1 MMNEAQTILGTLDHA
16 VLKPEATGAEV
27 IAACELAARLGIASV
42 CVHPRWVATAA
53 AVLRQSGVRVG
64 TVAGFPLG
72 ATTTEVKA
80 FEANQ
85 AAAHGAAEVDMVLAI
100 TALKSGDYGAVRAD
114 VEAVVEAA
122 RRGGDGDALVK
133 VILEMCYLTE
143 DEKRRAAELAVE
155 GGADFVKTSTGLG
168 PSGATVEDV
177 RLLRR
182 VAPAHV
188 GVKAA
193 GGIRTLQHVR
203 EMLEAGASRIGTSS
217 TAAIAKELGIEP

>member
-1 MMNEAQTILGTLDHA
+1 MDEAQRVLGTIDHA
-16 VLKPEATGAEV
+16 VLSPEAGSEEV
-27 IAACELAARLGIASV
+27 VAACEIAGRLGVAGV
-42 CVHPRWVATAA
+42 CVHPRWVTTAA
-53 AVLRQSGVRVG
+53 AILRGTEVAVG

-85 AAAHGAAEVDMVLAI
+85 ATTRGADEVDMVMAI
-100 TALKSGDYGAVRAD
+100 GALKSGDRDAVRAD

-122 RRGGDGDALVK
+122 RAGADGEAIIK

-143 DEKRRAAELAVE
+143 DEKRIAAELAIE

-168 PSGATVEDV
+168 PAGATVEDV
-177 RLLRR
+177 RLLRSL
-182 VAPAHV
+182 APEHV

-193 GGIRTLQHVR
+193 GGIRTLKKLR
-203 EMLEAGASRIGTSS
+203 AMLDAGASRIGTSS
-217 TAAIAKELGIEP
+217 TETIAAELGLEV